1 MLIHHTLNLF
11 IFSSNEVLM
20 FFWCYQGENWK
31 WKFRSWKI
39 SFHQNSPT
47 ISLGVLT
54 VLLGVKARI
63 IYVERLRESVEQN
76 CVLFWFQSSPSVTL
90 QSGCQSKS
98 QNDDFEYFQ
107 VDFDKATF
115 EFDWILESLPGTN
128 LGSSQRVAKR

>member
-1 MLIHHTLNLF
+1 MRTLSKVAF
-11 IFSSNEVLM
+11 CFDFKVRR
-20 FFWCYQGENWK
+20 Q
-31 WKFRSWKI
+31 
-39 SFHQNSPT
+39 
-47 ISLGVLT
+47 
-54 VLLGVKARI
+54 
-63 IYVERLRESVEQN
+63 
-76 CVLFWFQSSPSVTL
+76 SVTL